1 MAEAMNQGRGGTS
14 RLFAEFTERLALG
27 LQTRIDG
34 ECAVADPEAEP
45 VRSDQ
50 IGGRLADGA
59 LVARTAW
66 TVDGHDG
73 SGCFLWLGDFGALL
87 GGGDRPAAGLSA
99 AELETLGQSL
109 RINVHEGG
117 DDDPVLQWTD
127 PELVPATGLANALR
141 EAGIPTET
149 EGIRHVVHLGEDRL
163 TFVFLEAPSAE
174 GSAVNPAEASPAEAS
189 PAATS
194 PAAANPAAAD
204 PAAMKPTEAV
214 GSARP
219 EPVEAAAT
227 DAAFLGGILDLPLSL
242 QIRLGTTQMALDEL
256 LHLIPGSVIE
266 LQQREEEPLEVLAN
280 GRVVAR
286 GEVVVVDERFGVRI
300 TEIVASRER
309 LAAV

>member
-1 MAEAMNQGRGGTS
+1 
-14 RLFAEFTERLALG
+14 
-27 LQTRIDG
+27 
-34 ECAVADPEAEP
+34 
-45 VRSDQ
+45 
-50 IGGRLADGA
+50 
-59 LVARTAW
+59 
-66 TVDGHDG
+66 
-73 SGCFLWLGDFGALL
+73 
-87 GGGDRPAAGLSA
+87 
-99 AELETLGQSL
+99 
-109 RINVHEGG
+109 
-117 DDDPVLQWTD
+117 
-127 PELVPATGLANALR
+127 
-141 EAGIPTET
+141 
-149 EGIRHVVHLGEDRL
+149 
-163 TFVFLEAPSAE
+163 
-174 GSAVNPAEASPAEAS
+174 
-189 PAATS
+189 
-194 PAAANPAAAD
+194 
-204 PAAMKPTEAV
+204 MKPTEAV